1 MWHHI
6 MSNQNWLLQ
15 VYTHDQ
21 KYNLKCYS
29 NIHITLLAEILFIY
43 IAITFVN
50 GSSIWI
56 FSGSGLNQQ
65 HQLHLYIWF
74 IHSFWRV
81 VECGKCFR
89 LHYYVDLFD
98 VCQIWQKIKRITV
111 RYMFDWISNA
121 NYRKYILKIVFNIYA
136 MTLVNGFEVPIW
148 DWKQQKNIT

>member
-1 MWHHI
+1 MI
-6 MSNQNWLLQ
+6 
-15 VYTHDQ
+15 
-21 KYNLKCYS
+21 K
-29 NIHITLLAEILFIY
+29 NITWNVTQTSILHWGLAEISFIY
-43 IAITFVN
+43 IAISFVN

-148 DWKQQKNIT
+148 DWKQQKINITWKQIFNKELSTD